1 MPWVQRNEAAEV
13 IGRFANLQPGYA
25 EEWLDDDHPDLAWVS
40 LPVQAENER
49 LWRDGVIADIR
60 WLRERHRDEQD
71 LQQEPTLT
79 ADQFGELLAYLQ
91 QRVTGR
97 NRRTSLIASSVRSPR
112 PGSPTKPNNAP
123 H

>member
-91 QRVTGR
+91 QLRYWPQSPDFPDSEQRPVAPAW
-97 NRRTSLIASSVRSPR
+97 IADQ
-112 PGSPTKPNNAP
+112 AE
-123 H
+123 